1 LFKDEKEYTKPPTPL
16 QNVYII
22 SDEAQNLFTNPDLM
36 AFIMKNS
43 FDLDSYYDAICHI
56 CFNDYKLSKHYSKY
70 LL

>member
-1 LFKDEKEYTKPPTPL
+1 
-16 QNVYII
+16 
-22 SDEAQNLFTNPDLM
+22 M
-36 AFIMKNS
+36 AFIMMNS